1 MAVSRAQAAAHD
13 VKPPCEQEGNSER
26 QEQQQYPDAAAASTC
41 SSAMSTIVNNC
52 PRACARWPPQR
63 TARDCGTARSGNLT
77 RTCCSCRAS
86 RPGGP
91 GPSRETAHCA
101 DAPQSCHLRP
111 RPPLLN
117 LPLPVAIRRDALPL
131 ECCRMAP
138 RLSRC
143 SGRGWHRVSRASHN
157 TFKHNTQKRVVATCP
172 QRPCACAPGSSPAPA
187 SRGARRP
194 RLHQACRP
202 APDRSANRVKAT
214 AVRALA
220 RGGRREAGGGRACA
234 PSRRTTCA
242 SRSGR

>member
-1 MAVSRAQAAAHD
+1 MSAPALSAFRSFSICTAWRCAHHVANVSNVSIANTCRQKSPPSRGRRQTCRCTRPSSSVHGDRATWLSPAPRLPPAMRSRHVSRRAIPSARSSSSTPTRPRRRPAVQR
-13 VKPPCEQEGNSER
+13 C
-26 QEQQQYPDAAAASTC
+26 QQL
-41 SSAMSTIVNNC
+41 STIVHV
-52 PRACARWPPQR
+52 RVRVGR
-63 TARDCGTARSGNLT
+63 RSELLVTAGRLGGGNLT

-157 TFKHNTQKRVVATCP
+157 TFKHNTQKRVVSLVCGP
-172 QRPCACAPGSSPAPA
+172 
-187 SRGARRP
+187 
-194 RLHQACRP
+194 
-202 APDRSANRVKAT
+202 
-214 AVRALA
+214 
-220 RGGRREAGGGRACA
+220 
-234 PSRRTTCA
+234 
-242 SRSGR
+242 